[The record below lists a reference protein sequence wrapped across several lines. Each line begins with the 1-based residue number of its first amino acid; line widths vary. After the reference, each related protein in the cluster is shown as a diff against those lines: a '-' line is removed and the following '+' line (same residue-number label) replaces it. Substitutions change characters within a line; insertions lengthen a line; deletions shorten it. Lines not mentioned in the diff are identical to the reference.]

1 MTTSH
6 RWTAGV
12 VLALA
17 MSASALPAQAA
28 TQHLPYT
35 FFFTHYVMLGD
46 ANHPTGVR
54 YESTG
59 HPFALAP
66 DGSRLTVA
74 GKGAWDPRS
83 RRAAGGGQYAITT
96 VRGAV
101 TALGAWHVRGF
112 ISFKH
117 LPGWWGIRGFKE
129 EGWQGPPGSTSFSGI
144 LTLSVHLDH
153 QGDGVLRAMC
163 IMPEVPN
170 AGNKLGEGITLTGGR
185 FTFTDFRK
193 NAQGLEGVMFYAE
206 ASEHA
211 GGYHAPRA

>member
-1 MTTSH
+1 MTILH
-6 RWTAGV
+6 RWTAVV

-17 MSASALPAQAA
+17 MSASALPAQA
-28 TQHLPYT
+28 TSPHLPYT
-35 FFFTHYVMLGD
+35 FFFTHYAMLGD
-46 ANHPTGVR
+46 PKHPTGVR

-66 DGSRLTVA
+66 DGSRLTVS
-74 GKGAWDPRS
+74 GKGAWDRRS
-83 RRAAGGGQYAITT
+83 RRAVGGGQYTITNAA
-96 VRGAV
+96 GAV
-101 TALGAWHVRGF
+101 TARGAWHVTHF

-144 LTLSVHLDH
+144 LALKVRLDH

-163 IMPEVPN
+163 IMPTVPN
-170 AGNKLGEGITLTGGR
+170 PGNKLGEGITLTGGK
-185 FTFTDFRK
+185 FKFTDFRK

-211 GGYHAPRA
+211 GGYRAPRA